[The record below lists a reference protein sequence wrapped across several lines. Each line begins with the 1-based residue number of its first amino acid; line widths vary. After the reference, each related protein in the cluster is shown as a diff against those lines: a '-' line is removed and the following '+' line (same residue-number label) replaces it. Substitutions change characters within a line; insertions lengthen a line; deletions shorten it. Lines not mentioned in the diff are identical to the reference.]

1 MRIKSAS
8 KHSTDSREN
17 RSPIGTSQSGQVID
31 ERDREFV
38 LDSIAAF
45 AESHLAVL
53 HETLGEDRRLYL
65 ITGEVF
71 QLRDSGI
78 TRLH

>member
-1 MRIKSAS
+1 MRNKPGS
-8 KHSTDSREN
+8 KHGIASPEDDGLTGIT
-17 RSPIGTSQSGQVID
+17 RSEEVIA

-53 HETLGEDRRLYL
+53 FEPSDEDRRLYL
-65 ITGEVF
+65 VTGEAF
-71 QLRDSGI
+71 QLGDSGI
-78 TRLH
+78 TRLN